1 MSVMANLTRSVT
13 VTTPVEEVAHRG
25 TARVVGILF
34 IVATAASIIGGS
46 LVMALLDDPDYLV
59 AAAAHEGQ
67 IVLGVLLEFILA
79 LSVIGIAALL
89 LPVLRPHGEGLAVGY
104 VAVRTVEAV
113 FILMASTRALLVLAL
128 SQDWGSVGG
137 VGVEPVGTALLSARE
152 WTYFVGTMLTFSV
165 SAVLLNALLYRS
177 RLVPAWVSVWGL
189 VGGLL
194 LLVMAVA
201 EAFGVEAPFPLQ
213 VLAAPIGVQ
222 EMVLAVLLI
231 WKGFATPSVTA
242 GGEPTL
248 GAGSA

>member
-1 MSVMANLTRSVT
+1 MANLTRSVT

-104 VAVRTVEAV
+104 VALRTVEAV
-113 FILMASTRALLVLAL
+113 FILMASTSALLVLAL
-128 SQDWGSVGG
+128 SQDWGSAGG
-137 VGVEPVGTALLSARE
+137 VGVEPVGSALLSARGS
-152 WTYFVGTMLTFSV
+152 TYFVGTMLAFSV

-177 RLVPAWVSVWGL
+177 RLVPAWLSVWGL

-201 EAFGVEAPFPLQ
+201 EVFGVEAPFPLQ
-213 VLAAPIGVQ
+213 VLAAPIGLQ

-231 WKGFATPSVTA
+231 WKGFAAPSVTA
-242 GGEPTL
+242 GGEPKL